1 MSDKT
6 YMKKYREENR
16 EAILKNRREYY
27 RNNRA
32 KLLQQKKATYDPLKT
47 KDRRLKKE
55 YGISLEQYNEL
66 KEKQHNKCACCGGE
80 YPLVV
85 DHCHTHGNVRELLC
99 SRCNT
104 VVGMCEEDIDIALK
118 IRDYIE
124 KWTKQN

>member
-1 MSDKT
+1 MSKKE

-27 RNNRA
+27 KQNRE
-32 KLLQQKKATYDPLKT
+32 KILQQKKDLYQPNKT
-47 KDRRLKKE
+47 KNQRLIRE
-55 YGISLEQYNEL
+55 YGITLEEYNL
-66 KEKQHNKCACCGGE
+66 LAQKQNNKCACCGSE
-80 YPLVV
+80 TKLVV

-99 SRCNT
+99 NRCNT
-104 VVGMCEEDIDIALK
+104 VVGMCEENIDIALK